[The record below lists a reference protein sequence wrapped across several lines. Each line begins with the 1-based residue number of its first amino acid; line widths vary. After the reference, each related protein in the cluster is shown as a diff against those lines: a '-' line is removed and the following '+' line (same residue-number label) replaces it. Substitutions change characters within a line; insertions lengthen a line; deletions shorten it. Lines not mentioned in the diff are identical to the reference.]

1 MKNFII
7 SLKYLKKYDI
17 MSHNR
22 DIIVKRRFSMSD
34 KTIIEKQI
42 AELREKI
49 EYHSRK
55 YYIED
60 APEISDYEYD
70 KMFYTLVRLEEE
82 NPEFADVNSPT
93 RRVGG
98 EALEKFEKITHTYPL
113 KSLAD
118 VFSYEELGDF
128 VRKIKEEYP
137 DADFSVECKIDGLSV
152 AIHYENGELVY
163 GATRGDGLVGELV
176 TENIRTIGSVPLK
189 IPYKGTLEVR
199 GEVYMP
205 KSSFERVNTE
215 REESGEV
222 LFANPRNAA
231 AGSLRQLDSKIAA
244 SRGLDIF
251 VFNLQYCDKNFASHD
266 ETFDFMRNN
275 NFKVIPFAKILKD
288 TDAIIDTIKEIGE
301 KRGTLPFDI
310 DGMVIKVNSLAL
322 RKEIGEGS
330 GTPKWAVAYKFPPEE
345 KETELLGIDI
355 QVGRTGVLTPIANLS
370 PVRLAG
376 TTVSRATL
384 HNLDFIRE
392 RDIRVGSTVTVRK
405 AGDIIPEIVSAK
417 KTEGLPVY
425 KFPENCP
432 ACGEKVSRGDEAAIR
447 CTNSACPAQL
457 RRNLVHFAS
466 KGAMDIDGFGPAVA
480 DALCDK
486 GLVNSVA
493 DIYYLKEEDLLSLER
508 MGEKSVKNLLGAIET
523 SKTRGLAKL
532 LYALGIGQIGDKTA
546 EALAQNYT
554 DIEDF
559 FTVSAEKLTEIDD
572 VGDIVSK
579 CVCDFFAHPSTRETI
594 NRLKS
599 AGVVTASAKKE
610 KTDNRF
616 EGITF
621 VLTGTLPT
629 LTRSE
634 AEEIIISHGGKTS
647 SSVSKKTGIVLA
659 GSEAG
664 SKLTKAEQ
672 LGIKI
677 IDENEFRRMLED

>member
-1 MKNFII
+1 
-7 SLKYLKKYDI
+7 
-17 MSHNR
+17 
-22 DIIVKRRFSMSD
+22 MSD
-34 KTIIEKQI
+34 KTNIEKQI
-42 AELREKI
+42 SELREKI

-55 YYIED
+55 YYVED
-60 APEISDYEYD
+60 SPEISDYEYD

-98 EALEKFEKITHTYPL
+98 KALDKFEKITHTYPL
-113 KSLAD
+113 KSLSD

-128 VRKIKEEYP
+128 VRKIKADYP
-137 DADFSVECKIDGLSV
+137 DVEFSVECKIDGLSV

-189 IPYKGTLEVR
+189 IDYKGTLEVR

-205 KSSFERVNTE
+205 KSSFEKVNAL
-215 REESGEV
+215 REENGEA

-251 VFNLQYCDKNFASHD
+251 VFNLQYCDKTFESHN
-266 ETFDFMRNN
+266 ETFDFMRENG
-275 NFKVIPFAKILKD
+275 FKVIPFAKVMSD
-288 TDAIIDTIKEIGE
+288 FDEIIDTIKEIGE
-301 KRGTLPFDI
+301 KRGNLPFDI
-310 DGMVIKVNSLAL
+310 DGMVIKVNSLKL
-322 RKEIGEGS
+322 REEIGEGS

-392 RDIRVGSTVTVRK
+392 RDIRVGSMVTVRK

-417 KTEGLPVY
+417 HTEGLPVY
-425 KFPENCP
+425 EFPENCP
-432 ACGEKVSRGDEAAIR
+432 ACGEKVSRGEEAAIR

-486 GLVNSVA
+486 GLVKNVA
-493 DIYYLKEEDLLSLER
+493 DIYYLKEEDLISLER
-508 MGEKSVKNLLGAIET
+508 MGEKSVKNLLTAIES
-523 SKTRGLAKL
+523 SKTRGLARL

-546 EALAQNYT
+546 DSLAQNYT

-559 FTVSAEKLTEIDD
+559 FTVSAQQLTEIDD

-594 NRLKS
+594 DRLKE

-610 KTDNRF
+610 KKDNRF

-659 GSEAG
+659 GAEAG

-677 IDENEFRRMLED
+677 IDEEEFRRLIQD

>member
-1 MKNFII
+1 
-7 SLKYLKKYDI
+7 
-17 MSHNR
+17 
-22 DIIVKRRFSMSD
+22 MSD
-34 KTIIEKQI
+34 KTNIEKQI
-42 AELREKI
+42 SELREKI

-55 YYIED
+55 YYVED
-60 APEISDYEYD
+60 SPEISDYEYD

-98 EALEKFEKITHTYPL
+98 KALDKFEKITHTYPL
-113 KSLAD
+113 KSLSD

-128 VRKIKEEYP
+128 VRKIKADYP
-137 DADFSVECKIDGLSV
+137 DVEFSVECKIDGLSV

-189 IPYKGTLEVR
+189 IDYKGTLEVR

-205 KSSFERVNTE
+205 KSSFEKVNAL
-215 REESGEV
+215 REENGEA

-251 VFNLQYCDKNFASHD
+251 VFNLQYCDKTFESHN
-266 ETFDFMRNN
+266 ETFDFMRENG
-275 NFKVIPFAKILKD
+275 FKVIPFAKVMSD
-288 TDAIIDTIKEIGE
+288 FDEIIDTIKEIGE
-301 KRGTLPFDI
+301 KRGNLPFDI
-310 DGMVIKVNSLAL
+310 DGMVIKVNSLKL
-322 RKEIGEGS
+322 REEIGEGS

-392 RDIRVGSTVTVRK
+392 RDIRVGSMVTVRK

-417 KTEGLPVY
+417 HTEGLPVY
-425 KFPENCP
+425 EFPENCP
-432 ACGEKVSRGDEAAIR
+432 ACGEKVSRGEEAAIR

-486 GLVNSVA
+486 ELVKNVA
-493 DIYYLKEEDLLSLER
+493 DIYYLKEEDLVSLER
-508 MGEKSVKNLLGAIET
+508 MGEKSVKNLLTAIEN
-523 SKTRGLAKL
+523 SKTRGLARL

-546 EALAQNYT
+546 DSLAQNYT

-559 FTVSAEKLTEIDD
+559 FTVSAQQLTEIDD

-594 NRLKS
+594 DRLKE

-610 KTDNRF
+610 KKDNRF

-659 GSEAG
+659 GAEAG

-677 IDENEFRRMLED
+677 IDEEEFRRLIQD

>member
-1 MKNFII
+1 
-7 SLKYLKKYDI
+7 
-17 MSHNR
+17 
-22 DIIVKRRFSMSD
+22 MSD
-34 KTIIEKQI
+34 KNEIMREIK
-42 AELREKI
+42 ELREKL

-55 YYIED
+55 YYVED
-60 APEISDYEYD
+60 APEISDYDYD
-70 KMFYTLVRLEEE
+70 KMFYRLVKLEEE
-82 NPEFADVNSPT
+82 NPEFADANSPT

-98 EALEKFEKITHTYPL
+98 KVLEKFEKITHTYPL
-113 KSLAD
+113 KSLSD

-128 VRKIKEEYP
+128 VRKMKDEHS
-137 DADFSVECKIDGLSV
+137 DVDFSVECKIDGLSV
-152 AIHYENGELVY
+152 ALHYENGELVY

-176 TENIRTIGSVPLK
+176 TENVRTIGSVPLK

-199 GEVYMP
+199 GEVFMP
-205 KSSFERVNTE
+205 KSSFEKVNAE
-215 REESGEV
+215 REEKGET

-231 AGSLRQLDSKIAA
+231 AGSLRQLDPKIAA

-251 VFNLQYCDKNFASHD
+251 VFNLQYCDKTFTSHS
-266 ETFDFMRNN
+266 ETFDFMRENG
-275 NFKVIPFAKILKD
+275 FKVVPYVKVLCSKNE
-288 TDAIIDTIKEIGE
+288 IISEIENIGE
-301 KRGTLPFDI
+301 KRGNLPFDI
-310 DGMVIKVNSLAL
+310 DGMVIKVNSLFL
-322 RKEIGEGS
+322 RSEIGEGT

-345 KETELLGIDI
+345 KETKLESIEI

-392 RDIRVGSTVTVRK
+392 RDIRVGATVTVRK

-417 KTEGLPVY
+417 ETDGLEIFA
-425 KFPENCP
+425 FPENCP
-432 ACGEKVSRGDEAAIR
+432 ACGEKVTRGEEAAYR

-466 KGAMDIDGFGPAVA
+466 KGAMDIDGFGPALA

-486 GLVNSVA
+486 GLVKNVA
-493 DIYYLKEEDLLSLER
+493 DIYYLTAEDIMSLER
-508 MGEKSVKNLLGAIET
+508 MGEKSAQNLINAVEN
-523 SKTRGLAKL
+523 SKTRGLSRL

-546 EALAQNYT
+546 ESLALNYA

-559 FTVSAEKLTEIDD
+559 FTVSDEELTKIDD
-572 VGDIVSK
+572 VGGVVAK
-579 CVCDFFAHPSTRETI
+579 CVTDFFAHPSTRDTVD
-594 NRLKS
+594 RLKN
-599 AGVVTASAKKE
+599 AGVVTKSEQKE
-610 KTDNRF
+610 KKDNRF

-634 AEEIIISHGGKTS
+634 AEEIIVSHGGKTS

-677 IDENEFRRMLED
+677 IDEDEFRELIK

>member
-1 MKNFII
+1 
-7 SLKYLKKYDI
+7 
-17 MSHNR
+17 
-22 DIIVKRRFSMSD
+22 MSD
-34 KTIIEKQI
+34 KTIIEKEI
-42 AELREKI
+42 KELREKI

-55 YYIED
+55 YYVED

-98 EALEKFEKITHTYPL
+98 KALDKFEKITHTYPL
-113 KSLAD
+113 KSLSD

-128 VRKIKEEYP
+128 VRKIKADYP
-137 DADFSVECKIDGLSV
+137 DAEFSVECKIDGLSV

-189 IPYKGTLEVR
+189 IEYTGTLEVR

-205 KSSFERVNTE
+205 KSSFEKVNAE
-215 REESGEV
+215 REENGEA

-251 VFNLQYCDKNFASHD
+251 VFNLQYCDKNFNSHN
-266 ETFDFMRNN
+266 ETFDFMRENG
-275 NFKVIPFAKILKD
+275 FKVIPFAKVVSEFD
-288 TDAIIDTIKEIGE
+288 EIIDTIKEIGE

-310 DGMVIKVNSLAL
+310 DGMVIKVNSLSL
-322 RKEIGEGS
+322 REEIGEGS

-345 KETELLGIDI
+345 KETELLSIDI

-417 KTEGLPVY
+417 HTEGLPMY
-425 KFPENCP
+425 NFPESCP
-432 ACGEKVSRGDEAAIR
+432 ACGEKVSRGEEAAIR

-486 GLVNSVA
+486 GLVKNVA
-493 DIYYLKEEDLLSLER
+493 DIYYLKEEDLISLER
-508 MGEKSVKNLLGAIET
+508 MGEKSVKNLLNAIEN

-532 LYALGIGQIGDKTA
+532 IYALGIGQIGDKTA
-546 EALAQNYT
+546 DSLAQNYT

-559 FTVSAEKLTEIDD
+559 FTVSAEQLVEIDD
-572 VGDIVSK
+572 IGDIVSK

-594 NRLKS
+594 DRLKD

-610 KTDNRF
+610 KKDNRF

-659 GSEAG
+659 GAEAG

-672 LGIKI
+672 LGVKI
-677 IDENEFRRMLED
+677 IDEEEFRRLIQD

>member
-1 MKNFII
+1 
-7 SLKYLKKYDI
+7 
-17 MSHNR
+17 
-22 DIIVKRRFSMSD
+22 MSD
-34 KTIIEKQI
+34 KINIEKQI
-42 AELREKI
+42 KELRQKI

-55 YYIED
+55 YYVED

-98 EALEKFEKITHTYPL
+98 KALEKFEKVTHTYPL
-113 KSLAD
+113 KSLSD

-128 VRKIKEEYP
+128 VRKIKSDYP
-137 DADFSVECKIDGLSV
+137 EADFSVECKIDGLSV

-163 GATRGDGLVGELV
+163 AATRGDGLVGELV

-189 IPYKGTLEVR
+189 IEYKGTLEVR

-205 KSSFERVNTE
+205 KSSFEKVNAE
-215 REESGEV
+215 REENGET

-244 SRGLDIF
+244 ARGLDIF
-251 VFNLQYCDKNFASHD
+251 VFNLQYCDKSFVSHD
-266 ETFDFMRNN
+266 ETFDFMRENG
-275 NFKVIPFAKILKD
+275 FKVIPFAKVID
-288 TDAIIDTIKEIGE
+288 NFDGIIDTIKEIGE

-310 DGMVIKVNSLAL
+310 DGMVIKVNSLSL
-322 RKEIGEGS
+322 RGEIGEGS

-345 KETELLGIDI
+345 KETKLLGIDI
-355 QVGRTGVLTPIANLS
+355 QVGRTGVLTPIANLD

-417 KTEGLPVY
+417 YTVGLDVY
-425 KFPENCP
+425 NFPENCP
-432 ACGEKVSRGDEAAIR
+432 ACGEKVSRGEEAAVR
-447 CTNSACPAQL
+447 CTNSSCPAQL

-480 DALCDK
+480 DALCDN
-486 GLVNSVA
+486 GLVNNVA

-508 MGEKSVKNLLGAIET
+508 MGEKSVKNLLTAIEN

-546 EALAQNYT
+546 DALAQNYT

-594 NRLKS
+594 DRLKN

-659 GSEAG
+659 GAEAG

-672 LGIKI
+672 LGIRI

>member
-1 MKNFII
+1 
-7 SLKYLKKYDI
+7 
-17 MSHNR
+17 
-22 DIIVKRRFSMSD
+22 MSD
-34 KTIIEKQI
+34 KTNIEKQI
-42 AELREKI
+42 SELREKI

-55 YYIED
+55 YYVED
-60 APEISDYEYD
+60 SPEISDYEYD

-98 EALEKFEKITHTYPL
+98 KALDKFEKITHTYPL
-113 KSLAD
+113 KSLSD

-128 VRKIKEEYP
+128 VRKIKADYP
-137 DADFSVECKIDGLSV
+137 DVEFSVECKIDGLSV

-189 IPYKGTLEVR
+189 IDYKGTLEVR

-205 KSSFERVNTE
+205 KSSFEKVNAI
-215 REESGEV
+215 REENGEA

-251 VFNLQYCDKNFASHD
+251 VFNLQYCDKTFDSHD
-266 ETFDFMRNN
+266 ETFDFMRENG
-275 NFKVIPFAKILKD
+275 FKVIPFAKVMSD
-288 TDAIIDTIKEIGE
+288 FDEIIDTIKEIGE
-301 KRGTLPFDI
+301 KRGNLPFDI
-310 DGMVIKVNSLAL
+310 DGMVIKVNSLKL
-322 RKEIGEGS
+322 REEIGEGS

-392 RDIRVGSTVTVRK
+392 RDIRVGSMVTVRK

-417 KTEGLPVY
+417 HTEGLPVY
-425 KFPENCP
+425 EFPENCP
-432 ACGEKVSRGDEAAIR
+432 ACGEKVSRGEEAAIR

-486 GLVNSVA
+486 ELVKNVA
-493 DIYYLKEEDLLSLER
+493 DIYYLKEEDLVSLER
-508 MGEKSVKNLLGAIET
+508 MGEKSVKNLLTAIEN
-523 SKTRGLAKL
+523 SKTRGLARL

-546 EALAQNYT
+546 DSLAQNYT

-559 FTVSAEKLTEIDD
+559 FTVSAQQLTEIDD

-594 NRLKS
+594 DRLKE

-610 KTDNRF
+610 KKDNRF

-659 GSEAG
+659 GAEAG

-677 IDENEFRRMLED
+677 IDEEEFRRLIQD

>member
-1 MKNFII
+1 
-7 SLKYLKKYDI
+7 
-17 MSHNR
+17 
-22 DIIVKRRFSMSD
+22 
-34 KTIIEKQI
+34 
-42 AELREKI
+42 
-49 EYHSRK
+49 
-55 YYIED
+55 
-60 APEISDYEYD
+60 YD

-98 EALEKFEKITHTYPL
+98 KALDKFEKITHTYPL
-113 KSLAD
+113 KSLSD

-128 VRKIKEEYP
+128 VRKIKADYP
-137 DADFSVECKIDGLSV
+137 DAEFSVECKIDGLSV

-189 IPYKGTLEVR
+189 IEYTGTLEVR

-205 KSSFERVNTE
+205 KSSFEKVNAE
-215 REESGEV
+215 REENGEA

-251 VFNLQYCDKNFASHD
+251 VFNLQYCDKNFNSHN
-266 ETFDFMRNN
+266 ETFDFMRKNG
-275 NFKVIPFAKILKD
+275 FKVIPFAKVVSEFD
-288 TDAIIDTIKEIGE
+288 EIIDTIKEIGE

-310 DGMVIKVNSLAL
+310 DGMVIKVNSLSL
-322 RKEIGEGS
+322 REEIGEGS

-345 KETELLGIDI
+345 KETELLSIDV

-417 KTEGLPVY
+417 HTEGLPMY
-425 KFPENCP
+425 NFPESCP
-432 ACGEKVSRGDEAAIR
+432 ACGEKVSRGEEAAIR

-486 GLVNSVA
+486 GLVKNVA
-493 DIYYLKEEDLLSLER
+493 DIYYLKEEDLISLER
-508 MGEKSVKNLLGAIET
+508 MGEKSVKNLLNAIEN

-546 EALAQNYT
+546 DSLAQNYT

-559 FTVSAEKLTEIDD
+559 FTVSAEKLVEIDD
-572 VGDIVSK
+572 IGDIVSK

-594 NRLKS
+594 DRLKD

-610 KTDNRF
+610 KKDNRF

-659 GSEAG
+659 GAEAG

-672 LGIKI
+672 LGVKI
-677 IDENEFRRMLED
+677 IDEEEFRRLIQD

>member
-1 MKNFII
+1 
-7 SLKYLKKYDI
+7 
-17 MSHNR
+17 
-22 DIIVKRRFSMSD
+22 MSD
-34 KTIIEKQI
+34 KTNIEKQI
-42 AELREKI
+42 SELREKI

-55 YYIED
+55 YYVED
-60 APEISDYEYD
+60 SPEISDYEYD

-98 EALEKFEKITHTYPL
+98 KALDKFEKVTHTYPL
-113 KSLAD
+113 KSLSD

-128 VRKIKEEYP
+128 IRKIKADYP
-137 DADFSVECKIDGLSV
+137 DAEFSVECKIDGLSV

-189 IPYKGTLEVR
+189 IDYKGTLEVR

-205 KSSFERVNTE
+205 KSSFEKVNAI
-215 REESGEV
+215 REESGEA

-251 VFNLQYCDKNFASHD
+251 VFNLQYCDKTFESHD
-266 ETFDFMRNN
+266 ETFDFMRENG
-275 NFKVIPFAKILKD
+275 FKIIPFAKVVSD
-288 TDAIIDTIKEIGE
+288 FDEIIDTIKEIGE
-301 KRGTLPFDI
+301 KRGNLPFDI
-310 DGMVIKVNSLAL
+310 DGMVIKVNSLKL
-322 RKEIGEGS
+322 REEIGEGS

-417 KTEGLPVY
+417 HIEGLPVY
-425 KFPENCP
+425 KFPESCP
-432 ACGEKVSRGDEAAIR
+432 ACGEKVSRGEEAAIR

-486 GLVNSVA
+486 GLVKKVS
-493 DIYYLKEEDLLSLER
+493 DIYYLKEEDLISLER
-508 MGEKSVKNLLGAIET
+508 MGEKSVKNLLTAIEN
-523 SKTRGLAKL
+523 SKTRGLARL

-546 EALAQNYT
+546 DSLAQNYT

-559 FTVSAEKLTEIDD
+559 FTVSAQQLTEIDD

-594 NRLKS
+594 DRLKE

-610 KTDNRF
+610 KKDNRF

-659 GSEAG
+659 GAEAG

-677 IDENEFRRMLED
+677 IDEEEFRRLIQD

>member
-1 MKNFII
+1 M
-7 SLKYLKKYDI
+7 
-17 MSHNR
+17 
-22 DIIVKRRFSMSD
+22 
-34 KTIIEKQI
+34 
-42 AELREKI
+42 ELREKI

-60 APEISDYEYD
+60 NPEISDYDYD
-70 KMFYTLVRLEEE
+70 KMFYELVRLEEE
-82 NPEFADVNSPT
+82 NPELADPNSPT

-98 EALEKFEKITHTYPL
+98 AALEKFEKITHTYPL
-113 KSLAD
+113 KSLSD
-118 VFSYEELGDF
+118 VFSYEELGEF
-128 VRKIKEEYP
+128 FRKMKNEHP

-152 AIHYENGELVY
+152 ALHYENGELVY
-163 GATRGDGLVGELV
+163 AATRGDGLVGELV
-176 TENIRTIGSVPLK
+176 TENVRTICSVPLR
-189 IPYKGTLEVR
+189 IPYTGTLEVR
-199 GEVYMP
+199 GEVFMP
-205 KSSFERVNTE
+205 RSSFERVNAE
-215 REESGEV
+215 REESGEA

-251 VFNLQYCDKNFASHD
+251 IFNLQYCDKSFATHG
-266 ETFDFMRNN
+266 ETFDFMRENG
-275 NFKVIPFAKILKD
+275 FKVIPFAKIVSD
-288 TDAIIDTIKEIGE
+288 YDSVIDEIKNIGE

-310 DGMVIKVNSLAL
+310 DGMVIKINSLPL
-322 RKEIGEGS
+322 REEIGEGT

-345 KETELLGIDI
+345 KETALLGIDI
-355 QVGRTGVLTPIANLS
+355 QVGRTGVLTPIANLA

-384 HNLDFIRE
+384 HNIDFIRE

-405 AGDIIPEIVSAK
+405 AGDIIPEIVSARN
-417 KTEGLPVY
+417 TSGLEAFD
-425 KFPENCP
+425 FPDKCP
-432 ACGEKVSRGDEAAIR
+432 ACGEKVSRGEEAAVR

-480 DALCDK
+480 NALCDN
-486 GLVNSVA
+486 GLVKSVA
-493 DIYYLKEEDLLSLER
+493 DIYYLRQEDLLAIER
-508 MGEKSVKNLLGAIET
+508 MGEKSVKNLLSAIES
-523 SKTRGLAKL
+523 SKTRGLARL

-546 EALAQNYT
+546 EALARNYS

-572 VGDIVSK
+572 VGEIVSR
-579 CVCDFFAHPSTRETI
+579 CVVDFFAHPSTRESVD
-594 NRLKS
+594 RLKA

-610 KTDNRF
+610 IKDNRF

-634 AEEIIISHGGKTS
+634 AEEMILSHGGKTS

-659 GSEAG
+659 GAEAG

-672 LGIKI
+672 LGIRI
-677 IDENEFRRMLED
+677 IDENEFRKMLED

>member
-1 MKNFII
+1 
-7 SLKYLKKYDI
+7 
-17 MSHNR
+17 
-22 DIIVKRRFSMSD
+22 MSD
-34 KTIIEKQI
+34 KTIIEKEI
-42 AELREKI
+42 KELREKI

-55 YYIED
+55 YYVED

-98 EALEKFEKITHTYPL
+98 KALDKFEKITHTYPL
-113 KSLAD
+113 KSLSD

-128 VRKIKEEYP
+128 VRKIKADYP
-137 DADFSVECKIDGLSV
+137 DAEFSVECKIDGLSV

-189 IPYKGTLEVR
+189 IEYTGTLEVR

-205 KSSFERVNTE
+205 KSSFEKVNAE
-215 REESGEV
+215 REENGEA

-251 VFNLQYCDKNFASHD
+251 VFNLQYCDKNFNSHN
-266 ETFDFMRNN
+266 ETFDFMRENG
-275 NFKVIPFAKILKD
+275 FKVIPFAKVVSEFD
-288 TDAIIDTIKEIGE
+288 EIIDTIKEIGE
-301 KRGTLPFDI
+301 KRGNLPFDI
-310 DGMVIKVNSLAL
+310 DGMVIKVNSLSL
-322 RKEIGEGS
+322 REEIGEGS

-345 KETELLGIDI
+345 KETELLSIDI

-417 KTEGLPVY
+417 HTEGLPMY
-425 KFPENCP
+425 NFPESCP
-432 ACGEKVSRGDEAAIR
+432 ACGEKVSRGEEAAIR

-486 GLVNSVA
+486 GLVKNVA
-493 DIYYLKEEDLLSLER
+493 DIYYLKEEDLISLER
-508 MGEKSVKNLLGAIET
+508 MGEKSVKNLLNAIEN

-546 EALAQNYT
+546 DSLAQNYT

-559 FTVSAEKLTEIDD
+559 FTVSAEQLVEIDD
-572 VGDIVSK
+572 IGDIVSK

-594 NRLKS
+594 DRLKE

-610 KTDNRF
+610 KKDNRF

-634 AEEIIISHGGKTS
+634 AEKIIISHGGKTS

-659 GSEAG
+659 GAEAG

-672 LGIKI
+672 LGVKI
-677 IDENEFRRMLED
+677 IDEEEFRRLIQD

>member
-1 MKNFII
+1 
-7 SLKYLKKYDI
+7 
-17 MSHNR
+17 
-22 DIIVKRRFSMSD
+22 MSD
-34 KTIIEKQI
+34 KTIIEKEI
-42 AELREKI
+42 KELREKI

-55 YYIED
+55 YYVED

-98 EALEKFEKITHTYPL
+98 KALDKFEKITHTYPL
-113 KSLAD
+113 KSLSD

-128 VRKIKEEYP
+128 VRKIKADYP
-137 DADFSVECKIDGLSV
+137 DAEFSVECKIDGLSV

-163 GATRGDGLVGELV
+163 GATRGDGLIGELV

-189 IPYKGTLEVR
+189 IEYTGTLEVR

-205 KSSFERVNTE
+205 KSSFEKVNAE
-215 REESGEV
+215 REENGEA

-251 VFNLQYCDKNFASHD
+251 VFNLQYCDKNFNSHN
-266 ETFDFMRNN
+266 ETFDFMRENG
-275 NFKVIPFAKILKD
+275 FKVIPFAKVVSEFD
-288 TDAIIDTIKEIGE
+288 EIIDTIKEIGE

-310 DGMVIKVNSLAL
+310 DGMVIKVNSLSL
-322 RKEIGEGS
+322 REEIGEGS

-345 KETELLGIDI
+345 KETELLSIDI

-417 KTEGLPVY
+417 HTEGLPMY
-425 KFPENCP
+425 NFPESCP
-432 ACGEKVSRGDEAAIR
+432 ACGEKVSRGEEAAIR

-486 GLVNSVA
+486 GLVKNVA
-493 DIYYLKEEDLLSLER
+493 DIYYLKEEDLISLER
-508 MGEKSVKNLLGAIET
+508 MGEKSVKNLLNAIEN

-546 EALAQNYT
+546 DSLAQNYT

-559 FTVSAEKLTEIDD
+559 FTVSAEKLVEIDD
-572 VGDIVSK
+572 IGDIVSK

-594 NRLKS
+594 DRLKD

-610 KTDNRF
+610 KKDNRF

-659 GSEAG
+659 GAEAG

-672 LGIKI
+672 LGVKI
-677 IDENEFRRMLED
+677 IDEEEFRRLIQD

>member
-1 MKNFII
+1 
-7 SLKYLKKYDI
+7 
-17 MSHNR
+17 MS
-22 DIIVKRRFSMSD
+22 
-34 KTIIEKQI
+34 IEKQI
-42 AELREKI
+42 IELRQKI

-55 YYIED
+55 YYVED

-98 EALEKFEKITHTYPL
+98 KALDKFEKITHTYPL
-113 KSLAD
+113 KSLSD
-118 VFSYEELGDF
+118 VFSYDELGDF
-128 VRKIKEEYP
+128 VRKIKTDYP
-137 DADFSVECKIDGLSV
+137 DVEFSVECKIDGLSV

-163 GATRGDGLVGELV
+163 AATRGDGLVGELV

-205 KSSFERVNTE
+205 KSSFEKVNAE
-215 REESGEV
+215 REENGEA

-251 VFNLQYCDKNFASHD
+251 VFNMQYCDKNFDSHN
-266 ETFDFMRNN
+266 ETFDFMRENG
-275 NFKVIPFAKILKD
+275 FKVIPFAKVVSEFEE
-288 TDAIIDTIKEIGE
+288 IIETIDEIGE
-301 KRGTLPFDI
+301 KRGNLPFDI

-322 RKEIGEGS
+322 RREIGEGS

-345 KETELLGIDI
+345 KETQLLGIDI

-417 KTEGLPVY
+417 HTEGLAIY
-425 KFPENCP
+425 NFPENCP

-486 GLVNSVA
+486 GLVKNVA
-493 DIYYLKEEDLLSLER
+493 DIYYIKEEDLLSLER
-508 MGEKSVKNLLGAIET
+508 MGEKSVKNLLTAIEN
-523 SKTRGLAKL
+523 SKTRGLSKL

-546 EALAQNYT
+546 DALAQNYT

-559 FTVSAEKLTEIDD
+559 FTVNAEKLTEIDD

-579 CVCDFFAHPSTRETI
+579 CVCDFFAHPSTRETVD
-594 NRLKS
+594 RLKN

-659 GSEAG
+659 GAEAG

-672 LGIKI
+672 LGIRI
-677 IDENEFRRMLED
+677 IDEEEFRKMLED

>member
-1 MKNFII
+1 
-7 SLKYLKKYDI
+7 
-17 MSHNR
+17 
-22 DIIVKRRFSMSD
+22 MSD
-34 KTIIEKQI
+34 KTIIEKEI
-42 AELREKI
+42 KELREKI

-55 YYIED
+55 YYVED

-98 EALEKFEKITHTYPL
+98 KALDKFEKITHTYPL
-113 KSLAD
+113 KSLSD

-128 VRKIKEEYP
+128 VRKIKADYP
-137 DADFSVECKIDGLSV
+137 DAEFSVECKIDGLSV

-189 IPYKGTLEVR
+189 IEYTGTLEVR

-205 KSSFERVNTE
+205 KSSFEKVNAE
-215 REESGEV
+215 REENGEA

-251 VFNLQYCDKNFASHD
+251 VFNLQYCDKNFNSHN
-266 ETFDFMRNN
+266 ETFDFMRENG
-275 NFKVIPFAKILKD
+275 FKVIPFAKVVSEFD
-288 TDAIIDTIKEIGE
+288 EIIDTIKEIGE

-310 DGMVIKVNSLAL
+310 DGMVIKVNSLSL
-322 RKEIGEGS
+322 REEIGEGS

-345 KETELLGIDI
+345 KETELLSIDI

-417 KTEGLPVY
+417 HTEGLPMY
-425 KFPENCP
+425 NFPENCP
-432 ACGEKVSRGDEAAIR
+432 ACGEKVSRGEEAAIR

-486 GLVNSVA
+486 GLVKNVA
-493 DIYYLKEEDLLSLER
+493 DIYYLKEEDLISLER
-508 MGEKSVKNLLGAIET
+508 MGEKSVKNLLNAIEN

-546 EALAQNYT
+546 DSLAQNYT

-559 FTVSAEKLTEIDD
+559 FTVSAEQLVEIDD
-572 VGDIVSK
+572 IGDIVSK

-594 NRLKS
+594 DRLKD

-610 KTDNRF
+610 KKDNRF

-659 GSEAG
+659 GAEAG

-672 LGIKI
+672 LGVKI
-677 IDENEFRRMLED
+677 IDEEEFRRLIQD

>member
-1 MKNFII
+1 
-7 SLKYLKKYDI
+7 
-17 MSHNR
+17 
-22 DIIVKRRFSMSD
+22 MSD
-34 KTIIEKQI
+34 KAAVQRQI
-42 AELREKI
+42 MELREKI

-60 APEISDYEYD
+60 NPEISDYDYD
-70 KMFYTLVRLEEE
+70 KMFYELVRLEEE
-82 NPEFADVNSPT
+82 NPELADPNSPT

-98 EALEKFEKITHTYPL
+98 AALEKFEKITHTYPL
-113 KSLAD
+113 KSLSD
-118 VFSYEELGDF
+118 VFSYEELGEF
-128 VRKIKEEYP
+128 FRKMKNEHP

-152 AIHYENGELVY
+152 ALHYENGELVY
-163 GATRGDGLVGELV
+163 AATRGDGLVGELV
-176 TENIRTIGSVPLK
+176 TENVRTICSVPLR
-189 IPYKGTLEVR
+189 IPYTGTLEVR
-199 GEVYMP
+199 GEVFMP
-205 KSSFERVNTE
+205 RSSFERVNAE
-215 REESGEV
+215 REESGEA

-251 VFNLQYCDKNFASHD
+251 IFNLQYCDKSFATHG
-266 ETFDFMRNN
+266 ETFDFMRENG
-275 NFKVIPFAKILKD
+275 FKVIPFAKIVSD
-288 TDAIIDTIKEIGE
+288 YDSVIDEIKNIGE

-310 DGMVIKVNSLAL
+310 DGMVIKINSLPL
-322 RKEIGEGS
+322 REEIGEGT

-345 KETELLGIDI
+345 KETALLGIDI
-355 QVGRTGVLTPIANLS
+355 QVGRTGVLTPIANLA

-384 HNLDFIRE
+384 HNIDFIRE

-405 AGDIIPEIVSAK
+405 AGDIIPEIVSARN
-417 KTEGLPVY
+417 TSGLEAFD
-425 KFPENCP
+425 FPDKCP
-432 ACGEKVSRGDEAAIR
+432 ACGEKVSRGEEAAVR

-480 DALCDK
+480 NALCDN
-486 GLVNSVA
+486 GLVKSVA
-493 DIYYLKEEDLLSLER
+493 DIYYLRQEDLLAIER
-508 MGEKSVKNLLGAIET
+508 MGEKSVKNLLSAIES
-523 SKTRGLAKL
+523 SKTRGLARL

-546 EALAQNYT
+546 EALARNYS

-572 VGDIVSK
+572 VGEIVSR
-579 CVCDFFAHPSTRETI
+579 CVVDFFAHPSTRESVD
-594 NRLKS
+594 RLKA

-610 KTDNRF
+610 IKDNRF

-634 AEEIIISHGGKTS
+634 AEEMILSHGGKTS

-659 GSEAG
+659 GAEAG

-672 LGIKI
+672 LGIRI
-677 IDENEFRRMLED
+677 IDENEFRKMLED

>member
-1 MKNFII
+1 
-7 SLKYLKKYDI
+7 
-17 MSHNR
+17 
-22 DIIVKRRFSMSD
+22 MSD
-34 KTIIEKQI
+34 NTNAEQCIKKRIE
-42 AELREKI
+42 ELRGQI
-49 EYHSRK
+49 EYHSWK
-55 YYIED
+55 YYVED
-60 APEISDYEYD
+60 NPELPDYMYD
-70 KMFYTLVRLEEE
+70 NMFYELMRLENE
-82 NPEFADVNSPT
+82 NPQFADPNSPT

-98 EALEKFEKITHTYPL
+98 AVLEKFEKITHTLPL
-113 KSLAD
+113 KSLSD
-118 VFSYEELGDF
+118 VFSYEELGEF
-128 VRKIKEEYP
+128 ISKTKNEHPEV
-137 DADFSVECKIDGLSV
+137 DFSVECKIDGLSV
-152 AIHYENGELVY
+152 ALHYENGELVY
-163 GATRGDGLVGELV
+163 AATRGDGLVGEIV
-176 TENIRTIGSVPLK
+176 TENVRTIGSVPLK
-189 IPYKGTLEVR
+189 IPYTGTLEVR

-205 KSSFERVNTE
+205 KSSFKRVNAE
-215 REESGEV
+215 REENGEA

-251 VFNLQYCDKNFASHD
+251 VFNLQYCDRSFSSHD
-266 ETFDFMRNN
+266 ETFGFMRENG
-275 NFKVIPFAKILKD
+275 FKVIPFARVISTYD
-288 TDAIIDTIKEIGE
+288 DIIDEIKDIGE
-301 KRGTLPFDI
+301 KRGNLPFDI
-310 DGMVIKVNSLAL
+310 DGMVIKVNSLSL
-322 RKEIGEGS
+322 RDEIGEGT

-345 KETELLGIDI
+345 KETKLLGIDI

-392 RDIRVGSTVTVRK
+392 RDIRVGATVKVRK

-417 KTEGLPVY
+417 DTIGLDEFD
-425 KFPENCP
+425 FPENCP
-432 ACGEKVSRGDEAAIR
+432 ACGEKVTRSEQAAIR

-480 DALCDK
+480 NALCDR
-486 GLVNSVA
+486 GLVKNVS
-493 DIYYLKEEDLLSLER
+493 DIYYLKDEDLVSIER
-508 MGEKSVKNLLGAIET
+508 MGEKSVKNLLVSIED
-523 SKTRGLAKL
+523 SKTRGLARL

-546 EALAQNYT
+546 DALAQNFS

-572 VGDIVSK
+572 VGEIVSR
-579 CVCDFFAHPSTRETI
+579 CVVDFFAHPSTRKTVD
-594 NRLKS
+594 RLKA

-610 KTDNRF
+610 KKDNRF
-616 EGITF
+616 GGMTF

-647 SSVSKKTGIVLA
+647 SSVSKKTSVVLA
-659 GSEAG
+659 GTEAG
-664 SKLTKAEQ
+664 SKLTKAEG

-677 IDENEFRRMLED
+677 IDENEFRKMLED

>member
-1 MKNFII
+1 
-7 SLKYLKKYDI
+7 
-17 MSHNR
+17 
-22 DIIVKRRFSMSD
+22 
-34 KTIIEKQI
+34 
-42 AELREKI
+42 
-49 EYHSRK
+49 
-55 YYIED
+55 
-60 APEISDYEYD
+60 
-70 KMFYTLVRLEEE
+70 
-82 NPEFADVNSPT
+82 
-93 RRVGG
+93 
-98 EALEKFEKITHTYPL
+98 
-113 KSLAD
+113 
-118 VFSYEELGDF
+118 F
-128 VRKIKEEYP
+128 VRKIKADYP
-137 DADFSVECKIDGLSV
+137 DAEFSVECKIDGLSV

-189 IPYKGTLEVR
+189 IEYKGTLEVR

-205 KSSFERVNTE
+205 KSSFEKVNAE
-215 REESGEV
+215 REENGEA

-251 VFNLQYCDKNFASHD
+251 VFNLQYCDKNFNSHN
-266 ETFDFMRNN
+266 ETFDFMRENG
-275 NFKVIPFAKILKD
+275 FKVIPFAKVVSEFD
-288 TDAIIDTIKEIGE
+288 EIIDTIKEIGE

-310 DGMVIKVNSLAL
+310 DGMVIKVNSLSL
-322 RKEIGEGS
+322 REEIGEGS

-345 KETELLGIDI
+345 KETELLSIDV

-417 KTEGLPVY
+417 HTEGLPMY
-425 KFPENCP
+425 NFPESCP
-432 ACGEKVSRGDEAAIR
+432 ACGEKVSRGEEAAIR

-486 GLVNSVA
+486 GLVKNVA
-493 DIYYLKEEDLLSLER
+493 DIYYLKEEDLISLER
-508 MGEKSVKNLLGAIET
+508 MGEKSVKNLLNAIEN

-546 EALAQNYT
+546 DSLAQNYT

-559 FTVSAEKLTEIDD
+559 FTVSAEKLVEIDD
-572 VGDIVSK
+572 IGDIVSK

-594 NRLKS
+594 DRLKD
-599 AGVVTASAKKE
+599 AGVVTARAKKE
-610 KTDNRF
+610 KKDNRF

-659 GSEAG
+659 GAEAG

-672 LGIKI
+672 LGVKI
-677 IDENEFRRMLED
+677 IDEEEFRRLIQD

>member
-1 MKNFII
+1 
-7 SLKYLKKYDI
+7 
-17 MSHNR
+17 
-22 DIIVKRRFSMSD
+22 MSD
-34 KTIIEKQI
+34 KTNIEKQI
-42 AELREKI
+42 SELREKI

-55 YYIED
+55 YYVED

-113 KSLAD
+113 KSLSD
-118 VFSYEELGDF
+118 VFSYDELGDF
-128 VRKIKEEYP
+128 VRKIKADYP

-163 GATRGDGLVGELV
+163 AATRGDGLVGELV

-205 KSSFERVNTE
+205 KSSFEKVNAE
-215 REESGEV
+215 REENGEA

-231 AGSLRQLDSKIAA
+231 AGSLRQLDSRIAA
-244 SRGLDIF
+244 ARGLDIF
-251 VFNLQYCDKNFASHD
+251 VFNLQYCDRSFESHD
-266 ETFDFMRNN
+266 ETFDFMRENG
-275 NFKVIPFAKILKD
+275 FKVIPFAKVID
-288 TDAIIDTIKEIGE
+288 NFDGIIDAIKEIGE
-301 KRGTLPFDI
+301 KRGNLPFDI

-322 RKEIGEGS
+322 RGEIGEGS

-345 KETELLGIDI
+345 KETQLLGIDI

-392 RDIRVGSTVTVRK
+392 RDIRIGSTVTVRK

-417 KTEGLPVY
+417 YTEGLEMFV
-425 KFPENCP
+425 FPENCP
-432 ACGEKVSRGDEAAIR
+432 ACGEKVSRGEEAAIR
-447 CTNSACPAQL
+447 CTNSSCPAQL

-480 DALCDK
+480 GALCDK
-486 GLVNSVA
+486 GLVNNVA

-508 MGEKSVKNLLGAIET
+508 MGEKSVKNLLTAIEN
-523 SKTRGLAKL
+523 SKTRGLSKL

-546 EALAQNYT
+546 DALAQNYT

-594 NRLKS
+594 DRLKN
-599 AGVVTASAKKE
+599 AGVVTASEKKE

-659 GSEAG
+659 GAEAG

-677 IDENEFRRMLED
+677 IDENEFRKCLKTEN

>member
-1 MKNFII
+1 
-7 SLKYLKKYDI
+7 
-17 MSHNR
+17 
-22 DIIVKRRFSMSD
+22 MSD
-34 KTIIEKQI
+34 KTIIEKEI
-42 AELREKI
+42 KELRQKI

-55 YYIED
+55 YYVED
-60 APEISDYEYD
+60 SPEISDYEYD

-98 EALEKFEKITHTYPL
+98 KALDKFEKVTHTYPL
-113 KSLAD
+113 KSLSD

-128 VRKIKEEYP
+128 VRKIKADYP
-137 DADFSVECKIDGLSV
+137 DATFSVECKIDGLSV

-189 IPYKGTLEVR
+189 INYTGTLEVR

-205 KSSFERVNTE
+205 KSSFERVNAE
-215 REESGEV
+215 REENGEV

-251 VFNLQYCDKNFASHD
+251 VFNLQYCDKNFDSHN
-266 ETFDFMRNN
+266 ETFDFMRENG
-275 NFKVIPFAKILKD
+275 FKVIPFAKVVSD
-288 TDAIIDTIKEIGE
+288 FDEIIDTIKEIGE
-301 KRGTLPFDI
+301 KRGNLPFDI
-310 DGMVIKVNSLAL
+310 DGMVIKVNSLSL
-322 RKEIGEGS
+322 REEIGEGS

-345 KETELLGIDI
+345 KETELLSIDI

-417 KTEGLPVY
+417 HTEGLPMY
-425 KFPENCP
+425 NFPENCP
-432 ACGEKVSRGDEAAIR
+432 ACGEKVSRGEEAAIR

-486 GLVNSVA
+486 ELVKSVA
-493 DIYYLKEEDLLSLER
+493 DIYYLKEEDLISIER
-508 MGEKSVKNLLGAIET
+508 MGEKSVKNLLNAIEN

-546 EALAQNYT
+546 DSLAQNYT

-559 FTVSAEKLTEIDD
+559 FTVSAEQLVEIDD
-572 VGDIVSK
+572 IGDIVSK
-579 CVCDFFAHPSTRETI
+579 CVCNFFAHPSTRETI
-594 NRLKS
+594 DRLKE

-610 KTDNRF
+610 KKDNRF

-659 GSEAG
+659 GAEAG

-672 LGIKI
+672 LGVKI
-677 IDENEFRRMLED
+677 IDEEEFRRLIQE

>member
-1 MKNFII
+1 
-7 SLKYLKKYDI
+7 
-17 MSHNR
+17 
-22 DIIVKRRFSMSD
+22 MSD
-34 KTIIEKQI
+34 KISIEKQI
-42 AELREKI
+42 IELRQKI

-55 YYIED
+55 YYVED

-98 EALEKFEKITHTYPL
+98 KALDKFEKITHTYPL
-113 KSLAD
+113 KSLSD
-118 VFSYEELGDF
+118 VFSYDELGDF
-128 VRKIKEEYP
+128 VRKIKTDYP
-137 DADFSVECKIDGLSV
+137 DVEFSVECKIDGLSV

-163 GATRGDGLVGELV
+163 AATRGDGLVGELV

-205 KSSFERVNTE
+205 KSSFEKVNAE
-215 REESGEV
+215 REENGEA

-251 VFNLQYCDKNFASHD
+251 VFNMQYCDKNFDSHN
-266 ETFDFMRNN
+266 ETFDFMRENG
-275 NFKVIPFAKILKD
+275 FKVIPFAKVVSEFEE
-288 TDAIIDTIKEIGE
+288 IIETIDEIGE
-301 KRGTLPFDI
+301 KRGNLPFDI

-322 RKEIGEGS
+322 RREIGEGS

-345 KETELLGIDI
+345 KETQLLGIDI

-417 KTEGLPVY
+417 HTEGLAIY
-425 KFPENCP
+425 NFPENCP

-486 GLVNSVA
+486 GLVKNVA
-493 DIYYLKEEDLLSLER
+493 DIYYIKEEDLLSLER
-508 MGEKSVKNLLGAIET
+508 MGEKSVKNLLTAIEN
-523 SKTRGLAKL
+523 SKTRGLSKL

-546 EALAQNYT
+546 DALAQNYT

-559 FTVSAEKLTEIDD
+559 FTVNAEKLTEIDD

-579 CVCDFFAHPSTRETI
+579 CVCDFFAHPSTRETVD
-594 NRLKS
+594 RLKN

-659 GSEAG
+659 GAEAG

-672 LGIKI
+672 LGIRI
-677 IDENEFRRMLED
+677 IDEEEFRKMLED